1 MARQASGCFKEERI
15 TNAVVL
21 MHSRHEAA
29 FPTPGAELVFFN
41 APFSTERL
49 AKIEQAHLW
58 SPPGDKLEV
67 LPEILKE
74 MRGLKTLSIGP
85 GSIAP
90 SIMDSLKEGLLPEG
104 IEALSIHLG
113 VGALAWPRIVLP
125 KLRALYVDVPLRFD
139 ASSFPALKALSI
151 YPDKSLKNLRQALAL
166 PLEEL
171 NLLNASEGREIFNVL
186 STLAGGLEHLGLLGG
201 TKLRSLAGVE
211 ALAGLQSVWLKNLSS
226 LDDIRALA
234 GLEHLQRLDVQY
246 CKRIAN
252 IEVINDLFA
261 LRELTIVGCGKVGL
275 EKIEAKIKSLQKS
288 TVGGTT

>member
-1 MARQASGCFKEERI
+1 M
-15 TNAVVL
+15 
-21 MHSRHEAA
+21 
-29 FPTPGAELVFFN
+29 
-41 APFSTERL
+41 
-49 AKIEQAHLW
+49 
-58 SPPGDKLEV
+58 
-67 LPEILKE
+67 
-74 MRGLKTLSIGP
+74 
-85 GSIAP
+85 
-90 SIMDSLKEGLLPEG
+90 
-104 IEALSIHLG
+104 
-113 VGALAWPRIVLP
+113 
-125 KLRALYVDVPLRFD
+125 
-139 ASSFPALKALSI
+139 
-151 YPDKSLKNLRQALAL
+151 
-166 PLEEL
+166 
-171 NLLNASEGREIFNVL
+171 L